1 MRVISNNSHL
11 SFTTIYTNHIQQIS
25 LKHAFDLLGRYVVAE
40 VSRNIVHTVDPVQE
54 ITVVF
59 FCRENCLFPVC
70 IKQKIIEQRLQL
82 FFHLNHIL
90 RNSPI
95 IYLSTQQNS

>member
-1 MRVISNNSHL
+1 
-11 SFTTIYTNHIQQIS
+11 
-25 LKHAFDLLGRYVVAE
+25 VVAE
-40 VSRNIVHTVDPVQE
+40 VLRNIVHTVDPVQE
-54 ITVVF
+54 ITVAF

-90 RNSPI
+90 RNSP
-95 IYLSTQQNS
+95 